1 MRIKD
6 SKVKLAGGAVI
17 YYMNY
22 TNLLILMS
30 LFFSGP

>member
-1 MRIKD
+1 MKIKD

-22 TNLLILMS
+22 TN
-30 LFFSGP
+30 FFDFDVSVF